1 MLSNTDE
8 DGNSDSSSGC
18 AAGAVGDSECAAEA
32 KGDGGIYGNE
42 YELLF
47 YFIFPCASILPLRQN
62 L

>member
-8 DGNSDSSSGC
+8 DGYSDSSSG
-18 AAGAVGDSECAAEA
+18 AAGAAGDCECAPEA